1 MAAIARPET
10 PMRTLI
16 KTSLALLLI
25 AAATEAYGTTLY
37 KLTDATG
44 AVTYTDAVP
53 KGFSGTVKR
62 LDLDTSAKVAVIT
75 PSARAGEVEATVP
88 DYAEIIRRPSP
99 VDDDEVRIAA
109 ARERLEAAR
118 QALADARENSSAS
131 DWIYFGPNNP
141 VGMRR
146 APRPE
151 YQARLESLERNVRI
165 AEDELRMAER
175 G

>member
-1 MAAIARPET
+1 
-10 PMRTLI
+10 MRTLI

-53 KGFSGTVKR
+53 KGFRGSVER

-75 PSARAGEVEATVP
+75 PGSRGEVEATVP
-88 DYAEIIRRPSP
+88 DYAEIIRRPTP
-99 VDDDEVRIAA
+99 VDDDEARIAA

-118 QALADARENSSAS
+118 QALADAQENSPAT

-141 VGMRR
+141 AGMLR

-151 YQARLESLERNVRI
+151 YRERLENLERDVQI
-165 AEDELRMAER
+165 AEEELRMAER

>member
-1 MAAIARPET
+1 
-10 PMRTLI
+10 MRTLI
-16 KTSLALLLI
+16 RTSLALLLI
-25 AAATEAYGTTLY
+25 VATTEAYGTTLY

-62 LDLDTSAKVAVIT
+62 LDMDTSANVAVIT
-75 PSARAGEVEATVP
+75 PSARPGEVEAAVP
-88 DYAEIIRRPSP
+88 DYAEIIRRRPP
-99 VDDDEVRIAA
+99 VDENEVRIAE

-118 QALADARENSSAS
+118 RALTDAQDNSAAT
-131 DWIYFGPNNP
+131 DWIYVGRNNP
-141 VGMRR
+141 GGVRR
-146 APRPE
+146 FPRPE
-151 YQARLESLERNVRI
+151 YQARLENLERNVQI

>member
-1 MAAIARPET
+1 
-10 PMRTLI
+10 MRTLL

-44 AVTYTDAVP
+44 AVTYADAVP
-53 KGFSGTVKR
+53 KGYRGTVKR
-62 LDLDTSAKVAVIT
+62 LDIDTSAKVAVIT
-75 PSARAGEVEATVP
+75 PSERAGEVQATVP

-99 VDDDEVRIAA
+99 VDENEARIAA

-118 QALADARENSSAS
+118 QALAAAQDNSTAD

-141 VGMRR
+141 AGMRR

-151 YQARLESLERNVRI
+151 YQARLENLERNLQI